1 MNIENPILAG
11 FNPDPSLC
19 RKGDDYYIAVS
30 TFEWFPGVRIF
41 HSKDLKNWRFA
52 ASPLD
57 TLEKLNMIGNADSGG
72 IWAPA
77 LSYHDGLFWLLYTD
91 VKAVGV
97 PWKNGK
103 NFLVTAENIEGPWSD
118 PIHMDNGG
126 FDPFLFHE
134 NDKKYF
140 VYRAWGPAHH
150 SDPHSRIV
158 LKEYDHKT
166 QTLSEEFNYLYNG
179 TDFRYTE
186 GPQIFKR
193 NGYYYLIT
201 SEGGTTY
208 EHRVTVCRSKSL
220 LGPYEESPLNPL
232 ITTWDDPLNP
242 LQKAGHS
249 SFMQTENGDWFI
261 AYLMARPLRMDK
273 PILAQN
279 GRGFC
284 SLGRETS
291 LDRIEWVDDWP
302 KVVGNNHPKLQIPVP
317 QELVEHKWEDDING
331 SFVDNFDKS
340 TLSYHWQTLRIPF
353 AQIGSLTDRKGAL
366 RLYGRDSLI
375 STFEQSTV
383 GTRWRHHKFQV
394 TVKMTFNPSHF
405 QQSAG
410 MSCYYNTTHFTYLN
424 LSREIDSN
432 KKILSIHEV
441 DKGNLSTSY
450 YLDNHI
456 EVPEDIQAIWL
467 RVNVD
472 NLYYQYGYSFDGI
485 NFITLPEKFLSI
497 KLSDDYVAGR
507 GFFTGAF
514 VCLHC
519 EDISQG
525 KNFAD
530 FEHFSYQVM

>member
-19 RKGDDYYIAVS
+19 RKGNDYYIAVS
-30 TFEWFPGVRIF
+30 TFEWFPGVRIY

-52 ASPLD
+52 VSPLD

-77 LSYHDGLFWLLYTD
+77 LSYYDGLFWLLYTD

-103 NFLVTAENIEGPWSD
+103 NFLVTAKNIEGPWSD
-118 PIHMDNGG
+118 PIPMDNGG

-134 NDKKYF
+134 DDKKYF

-166 QTLSEEFNYLYNG
+166 QTLSEKFHYLYSG

-186 GPQIFKR
+186 GPQIFKH

-242 LQKAGHS
+242 LQKAGHA

-261 AYLMARPLRMDK
+261 AYLMARPLRIDK
-273 PILAQN
+273 PILSKD

-291 LDRIEWVDDWP
+291 LDRIEWVNDWP
-302 KVVGNNHPKLQIPVP
+302 KVVKSNHPKLQVSAP
-317 QELVEHKWEDDING
+317 EEFVEHKWEDDING
-331 SFVDNFDKS
+331 PFVDNFDS
-340 TLSYHWQTLRIPF
+340 PTISYHWQTLRTPF
-353 AQIGSLTDRKGAL
+353 AKIGSILDKKGTL

-383 GTRWRHHKFQV
+383 GTRWRHHKFQA
-394 TVKMTFNPSHF
+394 TVKMSFNPSHF

-410 MSCYYNTTHFTYLN
+410 ISCYYNTTHFTYLN

-441 DKGNLSTSY
+441 DKGNLSTFY

-456 EVPEDIQAIWL
+456 EIPENIKDIWL
-467 RVNVD
+467 KVNVD
-472 NLYYQYGYSFDGI
+472 HLYYQYEYSLDGI
-485 NFITLPEKFLSI
+485 NFITLPEKFSSI
-497 KLSDDYVAGR
+497 KLSDDYVGGR

-519 EDISQG
+519 EDISLG

-530 FEHFSYQVM
+530 FENFSYQII